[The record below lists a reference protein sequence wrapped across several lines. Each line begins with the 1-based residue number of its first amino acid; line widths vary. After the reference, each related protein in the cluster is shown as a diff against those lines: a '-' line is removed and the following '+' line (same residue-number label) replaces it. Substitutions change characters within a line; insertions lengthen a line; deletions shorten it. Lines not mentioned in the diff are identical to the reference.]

1 MYFQLRK
8 LAQPPLPKGFCL
20 CAHTLLSRP
29 SGTFPVTAGGQHSPD
44 PGVHALGR
52 DGTWGGCG
60 CGCVCVLEASL
71 SPPPVCVCF
80 MPWVG
85 MCVFVCVCVCVH
97 ALGRDGT
104 WGVCVYALGRDVCV
118 CVFMPWVGMGPG
130 VCARMCMCVRSCPC
144 WDGTR
149 LCVCVCVCVCV
160 LEASLSPPPH
170 LASGPRSPQPS
181 HSPGVLAGMW

>member
-1 MYFQLRK
+1 
-8 LAQPPLPKGFCL
+8 
-20 CAHTLLSRP
+20 
-29 SGTFPVTAGGQHSPD
+29 
-44 PGVHALGR
+44 
-52 DGTWGGCG
+52 
-60 CGCVCVLEASL
+60 
-71 SPPPVCVCF
+71 
-80 MPWVG
+80 

-160 LEASLSPPPH
+160 TRSAVSDSCDPVDTSPPGSSVHGISRQEFWSRLPF
-170 LASGPRSPQPS
+170 PT
-181 HSPGVLAGMW
+181 PGDFLNLEIKHTSIQ